1 MKLAFHAL
9 SASFLII
16 PYQVGSTPVSITAAS
31 ASLNYG
37 SCDQSS
43 CTTKI
48 CDVSKK
54 SCVIYL
60 CTYASGCK
68 RLRDIKLSDEDIR
81 TAEARDK
88 K

>member
-1 MKLAFHAL
+1 MKFEFYAL
-9 SASFLII
+9 SAFSLII
-16 PYQVGSTPVSITAAS
+16 TYQVGSTPVSATDVN

-37 SCDQSS
+37 SCDHSS
-43 CTTKI
+43 CTTRI
-48 CDVSKK
+48 CDISKK

-60 CTYASGCK
+60 CSYASGCK

-81 TAEARDK
+81 SAEARDK